1 MVSKRLSVKQKKLLK
16 QHRYI
21 LDKLAS
27 SNAKKRKIILEN
39 APKEL
44 FTVLNLVFK
53 ILNDKQVHLTNRQ
66 NEQVGKHRK
75 LIRTASG
82 LLKGN
87 HIKRKLLDQ
96 KGGALSTILS
106 IVLPALGQLIASI
119 V

>member
-27 SNAKKRKIILEN
+27 SNAKNRKIILEN

-53 ILNDKQVHLTNRQ
+53 ILNDKRIHLTNKQ

-82 LLKGN
+82 LKGN